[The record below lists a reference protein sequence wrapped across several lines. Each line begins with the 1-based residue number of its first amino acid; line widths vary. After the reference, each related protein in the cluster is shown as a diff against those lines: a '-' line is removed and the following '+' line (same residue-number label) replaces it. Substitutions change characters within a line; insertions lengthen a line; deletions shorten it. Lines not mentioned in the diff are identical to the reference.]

1 MKTNGK
7 HFIIPVF
14 IPHNGCPNKC
24 VFCNQLAITGVRNPS
39 PLEPKDLL
47 SPVQKYLEYRK
58 GNINTEIAFF
68 GGNFLGLQKDKINS
82 LLEAANQFVL
92 KGKVDGIRFSTRPDT
107 IDRTRLEY
115 IKNFPVTT
123 VELGV
128 QSMDDAV
135 LAKSNRGHTSDDTKN
150 AFFLLKQFGLKIG
163 LQMMVGLPGD
173 DGSSSMYTAE
183 KLADLHPD
191 YIRIYPT
198 IVLSGS
204 LLSKWYKTGDYIP
217 LGLEESVQLVKDIY
231 CIFKKKN
238 IRVIRMG
245 LQASED
251 LDQGTEVMAG
261 PYHPAF
267 GHLVLSSVFLDM
279 VKNELKKRTDITDH
293 AIIKVHP
300 RNISRVQGL
309 HKKNIQILQKEF
321 TLASIDIIG
330 DSSLSED
337 DLYVHSKPMND

>member
-24 VFCNQLAITGVRNPS
+24 VFCNQLAITGVKKPS
-39 PLEPKDLL
+39 PVEPGILL
-47 SPVQKYLEYRK
+47 SHVQKYLEYRK
-58 GNINTEIAFF
+58 GKKNTEIAFF
-68 GGNFLGLQKDKINS
+68 GGNFLGLKRDRVDS
-82 LLEAANQFVL
+82 LLEAANQFIL
-92 KGKVDGIRFSTRPDT
+92 AGKVDGIRFSTRPDT
-107 IDRTRLEY
+107 VDLTRLEH
-115 IKNFPVTT
+115 ITKFPVTT

-128 QSMDDAV
+128 QSMNDAV
-135 LAKSNRGHTSDDTKN
+135 LAKSNRGHTAHDTKK
-150 AFFLLKQFGLKIG
+150 AFYLLKKFGLKTG

-173 DGSSSMYTAE
+173 DGSSSIYTAE
-183 KLADLHPD
+183 KLARLHPD

-204 LLSKWYKTGDYIP
+204 LLSEWYKNGEYIP
-217 LGLEESVQLVKDIY
+217 LGLEESVQLVKEIY

-238 IRVIRMG
+238 IRIIRMG

-279 VKNELKKRTDITDH
+279 AKSELKKRNDIVDH
-293 AIIKVHP
+293 AVIKVHP
-300 RNISRVQGL
+300 RNISRMQGL
-309 HKKNIQILQKEF
+309 HKMNIHILKKEF
-321 TLASIDIIG
+321 NLTSLDIIG
-330 DSSLSED
+330 DNSLSEEN
-337 DLYVHSKPMND
+337 LYIHSKPINC